1 MDRRDF
7 FKKSFT
13 VGAAVGLTFLANNK
27 SSNNSIF
34 SQDLYQGMP
43 DLVAIKGGE
52 AEAMFDKGIEA
63 IGGIRRF
70 VKKGQ
75 TVVIKPNIGWNR
87 TPDYG
92 ATTNPRLIKR
102 IIEHCYNAGAK
113 KVYVFDNTCNEWSS
127 CYKVS
132 GIENAVKEADG
143 QIVPG
148 NSENYFHE
156 VVVPGGSTLK
166 RVKVHELILNTDVFI
181 NVPVLKHHGS
191 TSLTIAM
198 KNLMGAVWDRY
209 YYHSNGLNQCIAEF
223 CLYKKPDLNI
233 VDAYTVMMR
242 NGPRGRSMDDV
253 SIIKNQLISTDI
265 VAVDAAAS
273 KIYGIEPDKIG
284 HIKIAY
290 NKKIGNMN
298 LDQLKIKKISL

>member
-7 FKKSFT
+7 FKKSMT

-27 SSNNSIF
+27 STNSIF
-34 SQDLYQGMP
+34 SQDKSIGMP

-52 AEAMFDKGIEA
+52 AAAMFDKGIDA
-63 IGGIRRF
+63 IGGIGRF

-75 TVVIKPNIGWNR
+75 TVVVKPNIGWNR
-87 TPDYG
+87 TPEYG
-92 ATTNPRLIKR
+92 ATTNPLLIKR

-127 CYKVS
+127 CYKIS
-132 GIENAVKEADG
+132 GIENAVKEANG

-148 NSENYFHE
+148 NSESYYQE
-156 VVVPGGSTLK
+156 VIVPGGIILK
-166 RVKVHELILNTDVFI
+166 RTKVHELILNSDVFI
-181 NVPVLKHHGS
+181 NVPVLKHHGG

-198 KNLMGAVWDRY
+198 KNLMGVVWDRNF
-209 YYHSNGLNQCIAEF
+209 YHSNGLNQCIAEF

-233 VDAYTVMMR
+233 VDAYTVMKQ
-242 NGPRGRSMDDV
+242 NGPRARSMDDV

-265 VAVDAAAS
+265 VAIDAAAS
-273 KIYGIEPDKIG
+273 KVYGIDPEHVG
-284 HIKIAY
+284 NIKIAY

-298 LDQLKIKKISL
+298 LDELKIRKISL